1 MPNHMDHPRWRVIHT
16 LAATRR
22 TTVPKARC
30 LAARRRDRFS
40 GLALGRL
47 PAARAP
53 ARLSAQPLGLLAAEQ
68 GETQLQAE
76 CTMSLTKIVWLGG
89 SDDRKCKPPEN

>member
-22 TTVPKARC
+22 TTVLKDRC
-30 LAARRRDRFS
+30 FAARQRDLCS

-47 PAARAP
+47 RAVR
-53 ARLSAQPLGLLAAEQ
+53 AQVRLSAQPLGLLAAGQ
-68 GETQLQAE
+68 RETQLQAE
-76 CTMSLTKIVWLGG
+76 CTMSLTKIVWLGA
-89 SDDRKCKPPEN
+89 SDDHKCKPREN